1 MLCIVAETGSRNA
14 ATGTSIIIHAS
25 SCVQT
30 MDIASVAVRQE
41 LLKCDCEQSHHHLQ
55 EKKKRMCELFA
66 KGVESAFVGGF
77 DK

>member
-1 MLCIVAETGSRNA
+1 
-14 ATGTSIIIHAS
+14 
-25 SCVQT
+25 

-41 LLKCDCEQSHHHLQ
+41 LLKCDCEQSK